1 MERLETRPA
10 VELCESGSRISIAEG
25 GLLGFVVMGSE
36 TWTCTWTCALA
47 SQCFLHVSTCMY
59 MQRYCSSIINSR
71 IYCVSVANSSE

>member
-25 GLLGFVVMGSE
+25 GLLGFVVMRSE
-36 TWTCTWTCALA
+36 TWTWTWTCALA
-47 SQCFLHVSTCMY
+47 SQCFLHVSMY
-59 MQRYCSSIINSR
+59 MQCYCSSIINSR